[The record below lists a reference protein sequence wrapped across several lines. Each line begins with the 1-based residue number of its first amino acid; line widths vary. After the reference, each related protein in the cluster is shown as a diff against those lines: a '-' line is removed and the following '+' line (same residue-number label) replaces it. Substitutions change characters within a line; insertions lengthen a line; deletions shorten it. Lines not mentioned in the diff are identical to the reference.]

1 MKVNGDLLRG
11 KVYEKGYNLKSF
23 SEEIEI
29 SAVTLSNVL
38 MNHFKPSYTVMAKMI
53 QCLDLQPVEV
63 VNIFFEKG
71 DKKDE

>member
-38 MNHFKPSYTVMAKMI
+38 QNHFKPSYTVMAKMI
-53 QCLDLQPVEV
+53 QCLDLQPAEV
-63 VNIFFEKG
+63 VDIFFWKG
-71 DKKDE
+71 ESK